1 MSQVL
6 EYDPLVGFKYKKNLK
21 TRVMHESGGYLVQT
35 NAQGFRS
42 HHDFLSPK
50 SEAKQRVLVFGDSFT
65 AGDGVSNTK
74 RYTDVLEKKLTN
86 LEVFNYGL
94 PGTGTD
100 QQYLTFHEIENKT
113 DSDLIVISI
122 QVENITRNLKKNWPW
137 VVENEIKSVCKPY
150 YTLESGE
157 LVLNH
162 NPVPR
167 EIIEPNDQ
175 QDTKSY
181 LVQTSKNLIKSM
193 FWFYFNSRFYKPD
206 LYPDY
211 MNKKSKGW
219 MLMESI
225 LKKWIREA
233 EKPVLLFLIPNDV
246 FIEEKMTPKYY
257 QARFKELADDLG
269 CFLHDPTSE
278 ILNLPMDQR
287 IGFKFA
293 KDVHPTPL
301 YHDFLANSLVGYFR
315 KHFPHLTGN
324 NLTL

>member
-1 MSQVL
+1 
-6 EYDPLVGFKYKKNLK
+6 
-21 TRVMHESGGYLVQT
+21 
-35 NAQGFRS
+35 
-42 HHDFLSPK
+42 
-50 SEAKQRVLVFGDSFT
+50 
-65 AGDGVSNTK
+65 
-74 RYTDVLEKKLTN
+74 
-86 LEVFNYGL
+86 
-94 PGTGTD
+94 
-100 QQYLTFHEIENKT
+100 
-113 DSDLIVISI
+113 
-122 QVENITRNLKKNWPW
+122 
-137 VVENEIKSVCKPY
+137 
-150 YTLESGE
+150 
-157 LVLNH
+157 
-162 NPVPR
+162 
-167 EIIEPNDQ
+167 
-175 QDTKSY
+175 
-181 LVQTSKNLIKSM
+181 
-193 FWFYFNSRFYKPD
+193 
-206 LYPDY
+206 
-211 MNKKSKGW
+211 